1 MLEINEK
8 KYAYMATRP
17 SSAGYSMISMLFTI
31 SIIFISLPFVT
42 YLLSSL
48 SYTTHQ
54 ESVSVNQFF
63 LYVRDELIGSEKY
76 EISQHTMSYE
86 LENGDNASITQY
98 QNLVRRQVQ
107 GKGHEVYLRNVQQL
121 SFKPVTYGLRIS
133 IRTLQG
139 ELYEK
144 TLFIDQ

>member
-1 MLEINEK
+1 MV
-8 KYAYMATRP
+8 THP

-31 SIIFISLPFVT
+31 SIIFISLPFIT

-48 SYTTHQ
+48 SYTSHQ
-54 ESVSVNQFF
+54 EAVSVNQFF
-63 LYVRDELIGSEKY
+63 LYVRDDLIESEKY
-76 EISQHTMSYE
+76 EMGQHTISYE

-107 GKGHEVYLRNVQQL
+107 GKGHEIYLKNVQQL
-121 SFKPVTYGLRIS
+121 SFKPVTYGLRVS
-133 IRTLQG
+133 VRTLQG